1 MPGESSARRRGVVLV
16 LTATV
21 LWSMAGLFARLLGHL
36 DVWTVL
42 G

>member
-1 MPGESSARRRGVVLV
+1 MPGERSARRRGVMLV

-21 LWSMAGLFARLLGHL
+21 LWSLAGVFARLLAYL